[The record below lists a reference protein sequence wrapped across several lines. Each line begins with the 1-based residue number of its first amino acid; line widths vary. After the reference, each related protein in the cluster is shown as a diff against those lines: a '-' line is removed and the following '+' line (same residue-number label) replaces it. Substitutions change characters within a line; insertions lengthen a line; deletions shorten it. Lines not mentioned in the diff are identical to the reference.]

1 MFKELFLL
9 VIAYLVGRTAGNM
22 LCYACSFSAV
32 DTDRSCLTISNST
45 PRVQCSMTY
54 CTIMRQEYRDP
65 AGDISSFTRGC
76 ESNPDY
82 LNHDVIDPNF
92 VTYYRACTSSLC
104 NIGDGIRAIGGSLL
118 NPRPQYNGSNLLVPG
133 T

>member
-9 VIAYLVGRTAGNM
+9 LKFNSKYKFLGNM

-65 AGDISSFTRGC
+65 AGDISSFSRGC
-76 ESNPDY
+76 ES
-82 LNHDVIDPNF
+82 
-92 VTYYRACTSSLC
+92 
-104 NIGDGIRAIGGSLL
+104 DGIRAIGGSLL

-133 T
+133 TYITMTETKIIINKGKYLVSF